1 MKVRIH
7 GLRLGL
13 NSNDGE
19 LINIAAQRLAIDVQ
33 DINSL
38 QIVKKAVDARRT
50 TLYFIYSVDLE
61 LNSTINISASM
72 LEAPDLSLVEDK
84 EVVAP
89 IAGDNL
95 LDQSPVIVGSGP
107 AGLFCALLLA
117 RNGYKPVIIE
127 QGQDMDSRIQ
137 QVEQFWQT
145 GKLDE
150 RSNVQF
156 GEGGAGTFSD
166 GKLTTRIGDSRVDYV
181 LKTFVEFG
189 ANEDIMY
196 LKKPHLG
203 TDAIRAIVKR
213 VRQEI
218 IRLGGEFYFETCLTD
233 IVMNNGLLKSIIINN
248 DEELP
253 CSLLVLAVGNSARDV
268 YRLLHRKGVRIIPKA
283 FAVGLRLEHPQTA
296 IDKIQY
302 GNFAGH
308 PQLPPADYHF
318 TMQDRN
324 TGRSLYTFC
333 MCPGGSVIAASSA
346 PGKLVINGMSYS
358 GRDSGIANSALVVTV
373 SPADWDN
380 EALGG
385 IKFQEELEERA
396 FIMGGK
402 NYHAPAQH
410 LQDFLD
416 SRPSHSLEGSLASYL
431 PGVTPSNLWNLLPQ
445 EIAELV
451 KRGIK
456 AWNVRAPGFINDQ
469 SVLTGVETRTSAPV
483 RIERDANFCSVNTP
497 GIYPCGEGAGYAG
510 GIMSAAVDGLKVAE
524 SIISQYRGPVNQVK
538 VKKSQVIRG
547 SALV

>member
-13 NSNDGE
+13 DSQDSDLMN
-19 LINIAAQRLAIDVQ
+19 LAAQRLAIDVQ
-33 DINSL
+33 NIDSIKL
-38 QIVKKAVDARRT
+38 VKKAVDARRST
-50 TLYFIYSVDLE
+50 VYFICSVDVE
-61 LNSTINISASM
+61 LARAVIISNEM
-72 LEAPDLSLVEDK
+72 LESPDLSLVEDK
-84 EVVAP
+84 TIVSP
-89 IAGDNL
+89 IPGDNL
-95 LDQSPVIVGSGP
+95 LDHSPVVVGSGP

-117 RNGYKPVIIE
+117 RNGYRPVIIE

-137 QVEQFWQT
+137 QVDKFWQV
-145 GKLDE
+145 GDLNE

-166 GKLTTRIGDSRVDYV
+166 GKLTTRIGDDRVDYV

-203 TDAIRAIVKR
+203 TDAIRATVKR
-213 VRQEI
+213 IRQEI

-233 IVMNNGLLKSIIINN
+233 INMNNGLLQSIIINN

-253 CSLLVLAVGNSARDV
+253 CSLLVLAIGNSARDV
-268 YRLLHRKGVRIIPKA
+268 YRMLHRKGVRIIPKA
-283 FAVGLRLEHPQTA
+283 FAVGLRIEHPQSV
-296 IDKIQY
+296 IDQIQY

-308 PQLPPADYHF
+308 PRLPSADYHF
-318 TMQDRN
+318 TLQDRN

-358 GRDSGIANSALVVTV
+358 ERDSGIANSALVVTV
-373 SPADWDN
+373 SPVDWED
-380 EALGG
+380 EVLGG
-385 IKFQEELEERA
+385 IKYQEELEEKA
-396 FIMGGK
+396 FIMGGE
-402 NYHAPAQH
+402 NYHAPAQY

-416 SRPSHSLEGSLASYL
+416 YKPSLSLEGSIASYA
-431 PGVTPSNLWNLLPQ
+431 PGLTPSNLWNLLPR
-445 EIAELV
+445 ELAELMR
-451 KRGIK
+451 RGIK

-469 SVLTGVETRTSAPV
+469 AVMTGVETRTSAPV
-483 RIERDANFCSVNTP
+483 RIERDASLCSVNTP
-497 GIYPCGEGAGYAG
+497 GLYPCGEGAGYAG

-524 SIISQYRGPVNQVK
+524 SIISHYRGPVTQVEI
-538 VKKSQVIRG
+538 KKSQVVRG
-547 SALV
+547 SAL

>member
-1 MKVRIH
+1 
-7 GLRLGL
+7 
-13 NSNDGE
+13 
-19 LINIAAQRLAIDVQ
+19 
-33 DINSL
+33 
-38 QIVKKAVDARRT
+38 
-50 TLYFIYSVDLE
+50 
-61 LNSTINISASM
+61 
-72 LEAPDLSLVEDK
+72 
-84 EVVAP
+84 
-89 IAGDNL
+89 
-95 LDQSPVIVGSGP
+95 
-107 AGLFCALLLA
+107 
-117 RNGYKPVIIE
+117 
-127 QGQDMDSRIQ
+127 MDRRIQ
-137 QVEQFWQT
+137 KVEEFWHT
-145 GKLDE
+145 GMLDE

-166 GKLTTRIGDSRVDYV
+166 GKLTTRIGDNRVDYV

-213 VRQEI
+213 IRNEI

-233 IVMNNGLLKSIIINN
+233 IDMNKGLLKSIIINN

-253 CSLLVLAVGNSARDV
+253 CSLLVLAIGNSARDV
-268 YRLLHRKGVRIIPKA
+268 YRMLDSKGIRIIPKA
-283 FAVGLRLEHPQTA
+283 FAVGLRIEHPQTA
-296 IDKIQY
+296 IDRIQY
-302 GNFAGH
+302 GTYTGH

-333 MCPGGSVIAASSA
+333 MCPGGSVIGASSA
-346 PGKLVINGMSYS
+346 AGKLVINGMSYS

-373 SPADWDN
+373 SPQDWGN

-385 IKFQEELEERA
+385 IKFQEDLEERA

-410 LQDFLD
+410 LHDFLE
-416 SRPSHSLEGSLASYL
+416 SRASISLEGSLASYL
-431 PGVTPSNLWNLLPQ
+431 PGITPVNLWNLLPR
-445 EIAELV
+445 EIAELI

-456 AWNVRAPGFINDQ
+456 AWNTRAPGFVSDQ
-469 SVLTGVETRTSAPV
+469 AILTGVETRTSAPV
-483 RIERDANFCSVNTP
+483 RIERDASCCSVNTP

-524 SIISQYRGPVNQVK
+524 SIFAQYREPLNQVE

-547 SALV
+547 SALVHDSLPLFYKPLRAYPHLFLL